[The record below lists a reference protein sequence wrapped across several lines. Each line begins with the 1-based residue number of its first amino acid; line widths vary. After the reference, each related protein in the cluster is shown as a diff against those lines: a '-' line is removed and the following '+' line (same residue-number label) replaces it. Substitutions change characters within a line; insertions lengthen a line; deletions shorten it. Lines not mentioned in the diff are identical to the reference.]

1 MPIFESAA
9 ACRLH
14 IVCALLLGLLSAGHA
29 SVRTFSPAE
38 YSNQK
43 ITCEFPVKL
52 THDCSMWQG
61 ATRPIAFGDHRMSLA
76 AGRDGRTILLS
87 RVRPGPDHNG
97 FRFRARPKGRAH
109 EIRSMRA
116 IRCIGDALEHEGIRL
131 QRMQPVHRGRRLEGY
146 FLEFS
151 DNAYDYLKQFTV
163 LESEHWL
170 PDRPSNR

>member
-1 MPIFESAA
+1 MPNMKFAPA
-9 ACRLH
+9 RRLYP
-14 IVCALLLGLLSAGHA
+14 ICVLAIGLVSTGHA
-29 SVRTFSPAE
+29 AVSTSDPAV
-38 YSNQK
+38 YSSQK

-61 ATRPIAFGDHRMSLA
+61 ATRPIAFGSHRMSLA
-76 AGRDGRTILLS
+76 AGSDGRTILLS

-97 FRFRARPKGRAH
+97 FRFRAKPRGKAH

-116 IRCIGDALEHEGIRL
+116 IQCIGDALEHEGIRL
-131 QRMQPVHRGRRLEGY
+131 QRLQPVHRGKKLEGY
-146 FLEFS
+146 FLQFS

-170 PDRPSNR
+170 PDRRAGR